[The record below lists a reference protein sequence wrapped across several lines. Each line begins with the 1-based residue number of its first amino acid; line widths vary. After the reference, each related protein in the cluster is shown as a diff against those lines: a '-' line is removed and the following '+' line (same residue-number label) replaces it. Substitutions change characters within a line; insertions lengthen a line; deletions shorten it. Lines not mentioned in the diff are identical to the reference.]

1 MRHGMD
7 HRKLRRN
14 PSHRK
19 ALMRNLMNA
28 LVRSERIVTTV
39 AKAKELRRLAD
50 RLITLGKRND
60 THARRLAFSMLSDK
74 ENTEKLFA
82 GLAGRFVSRQGGY
95 TRIVRTGY
103 RAGDGSDM
111 AILEYLPSEEKKA
124 GAAKGKKKGAG
135 KAGAGAQGA
144 EKKGRPA
151 PKTAGKGTDAG
162 EKPPRRR
169 ATKAAPEGKGAAAK
183 TSRKASADK
192 DTSTTDRKA
201 GGKRTGRKKSD
212 SKPE

>member
-1 MRHGMD
+1 MD

-19 ALMRNLMNA
+19 ALMRTLMNA

-50 RLITLGKRND
+50 RLITLGKRAD
-60 THARRLAFSMLSDK
+60 THARRTAFSMLSDK

-82 GLAGRFVSRQGGY
+82 GLAGRFVNRQGGY

-124 GAAKGKKKGAG
+124 GGAKGKKKGAG
-135 KAGAGAQGA
+135 KAGAKARGA
-144 EKKGRPA
+144 EKKAA
-151 PKTAGKGTDAG
+151 PQPKGAEKGAGAG
-162 EKPPRRR
+162 EKPARR
-169 ATKAAPEGKGAAAK
+169 KAARAAAGKGEASKAGERARGKKEAPPEG
-183 TSRKASADK
+183 
-192 DTSTTDRKA
+192 KA
-201 GGKRTGRKKSD
+201 GGKKTARKKAD

>member
-14 PSHRK
+14 PAHRK
-19 ALMRNLMNA
+19 ALLRNLMNA

-50 RLITLGKRND
+50 RLITLGKRDD

-74 ENTEKLFA
+74 ANTQKIFA
-82 GLAGRFVSRQGGY
+82 GLAGRFANRQGGY

-111 AILEYLPSEEKKA
+111 AILEYLPAEEKKA
-124 GAAKGKKKGAG
+124 GAPKGKKKGAAKG
-135 KAGAGAQGA
+135 AAAEKAREARPAKAGAGRKKAAAPAAKAAGKAKAAKEKPAGRPKSGAPKEAA
-144 EKKGRPA
+144 EKG
-151 PKTAGKGTDAG
+151 
-162 EKPPRRR
+162 
-169 ATKAAPEGKGAAAK
+169 AAPEKKTGGRKSAPKKGAP
-183 TSRKASADK
+183 KAD
-192 DTSTTDRKA
+192 
-201 GGKRTGRKKSD
+201 
-212 SKPE
+212 

>member
-14 PSHRK
+14 PAHRR

-60 THARRLAFSMLSDK
+60 THARRIAFSMLSDK
-74 ENTEKLFA
+74 ENTEKIFA
-82 GLAGRFVSRQGGY
+82 GLAARFVNRQGGY

-124 GAAKGKKKGAG
+124 GAAKGRKKGAG
-135 KAGAGAQGA
+135 RAGAKAGEKKAAPARKAPAKAAEAGGKPARRKATKGAGAA
-144 EKKGRPA
+144 
-151 PKTAGKGTDAG
+151 
-162 EKPPRRR
+162 
-169 ATKAAPEGKGAAAK
+169 GKGAAAK
-183 TSRKASADK
+183 GSAGK
-192 DTSTTDRKA
+192 DAAADEKA
-201 GGKRTGRKKSD
+201 GGKKTGRKRGGPKGD
-212 SKPE
+212 

>member
-1 MRHGMD
+1 MD
-7 HRKLRRN
+7 HRKLGRN

-50 RLITLGKRND
+50 RLITLGKRDD
-60 THARRLAFSMLSDK
+60 THARRMAFAMLSDK
-74 ENTEKLFA
+74 ENTDKIFA
-82 GLAGRFVSRQGGY
+82 GLAGRFVNRHGGY

-124 GAAKGKKKGAG
+124 GAAKGKKKGAAKPG
-135 KAGAGAQGA
+135 VGAKGA
-144 EKKGRPA
+144 EKKAGNAPAATKKAARPA
-151 PKTAGKGTDAG
+151 
-162 EKPPRRR
+162 
-169 ATKAAPEGKGAAAK
+169 
-183 TSRKASADK
+183 RKASEKEKTAKEKSSERKTADK
-192 DTSTTDRKA
+192 AGRKDS
-201 GGKRTGRKKSD
+201 GGKTSPPEKKGGAKKTARKRTA
-212 SKPE
+212 SKPD

>member
-7 HRKLRRN
+7 HRKLGRN

-39 AKAKELRRLAD
+39 PKAKELRRLAD

-60 THARRLAFSMLSDK
+60 THARRMAFAMLSDK
-74 ENTEKLFA
+74 ENTDKIFA
-82 GLAGRFVSRQGGY
+82 GLAARFVSRQGGY

-124 GAAKGKKKGAG
+124 GAAKGKKKGA
-135 KAGAGAQGA
+135 A
-144 EKKGRPA
+144 
-151 PKTAGKGTDAG
+151 
-162 EKPPRRR
+162 KP
-169 ATKAAPEGKGAAAK
+169 G
-183 TSRKASADK
+183 
-192 DTSTTDRKA
+192 A
-201 GGKRTGRKKSD
+201 GGKGEEKKAGKAPVARKKTARPAHKASGKEKTGNEKSSERKTADKAGKKDSGEKTSPSD
-212 SKPE
+212 KKGGAGKTARKRTAPKPD

>member
-19 ALMRNLMNA
+19 ALMRKLMNA

-50 RLITLGKRND
+50 RLITLGKRDD
-60 THARRLAFSMLSDK
+60 THARRIAFAMLSDK
-74 ENTEKLFA
+74 ENTDKIFA
-82 GLAGRFVSRQGGY
+82 GLAGRFVNRQGGY

-111 AILEYLPSEEKKA
+111 AVLEYLPAEERKA
-124 GAAKGKKKGAG
+124 GAPKGKKKGG
-135 KAGAGAQGA
+135 
-144 EKKGRPA
+144 P
-151 PKTAGKGTDAG
+151 
-162 EKPPRRR
+162 
-169 ATKAAPEGKGAAAK
+169 
-183 TSRKASADK
+183 
-192 DTSTTDRKA
+192 KA
-201 GGKRTGRKKSD
+201 GGGEKGREKKPPKAETGRKKPD
-212 SKPE
+212 AATRKEAEKEKPAKEKSAGRQKS

>member
-50 RLITLGKRND
+50 RLITLGKRDD
-60 THARRLAFSMLSDK
+60 THARRLAFSMLSNK
-74 ENTEKLFA
+74 ENTEKIFA
-82 GLAGRFVSRQGGY
+82 GLAGRFVNRQGGY

-111 AILEYLPSEEKKA
+111 AILEYLPAEEKKA
-124 GAAKGKKKGAG
+124 GAPKGKKKAGAKAAGAETGREKNPQRAGTARKKAGAPARKGAG
-135 KAGAGAQGA
+135 KA
-144 EKKGRPA
+144 
-151 PKTAGKGTDAG
+151 
-162 EKPPRRR
+162 
-169 ATKAAPEGKGAAAK
+169 
-183 TSRKASADK
+183 
-192 DTSTTDRKA
+192 
-201 GGKRTGRKKSD
+201 
-212 SKPE
+212 KPEKE

>member
-50 RLITLGKRND
+50 RLITLGKRAD
-60 THARRLAFSMLSDK
+60 THARRLAFSMLTDK

-82 GLAGRFVSRQGGY
+82 GLAGRFVNRQGGY

-111 AILEYLPSEEKKA
+111 AILEYLPSEEKMA

-135 KAGAGAQGA
+135 KGKAGAGAQA
-144 EKKGRPA
+144 
-151 PKTAGKGTDAG
+151 AGKKAGPARKAAAKAAESG
-162 EKPPRRR
+162 EKPAKRK
-169 ATKAAPEGKGAAAK
+169 ATKAGMAGKSAAPKASEKAAADQK
-183 TSRKASADK
+183 V
-192 DTSTTDRKA
+192 
-201 GGKRTGRKKSD
+201 GGKRTVRKKGE

>member
-1 MRHGMD
+1 MRHAMD

-50 RLITLGKRND
+50 RLITLGKRAD
-60 THARRLAFSMLSDK
+60 THARRVAFSMLSDK

-124 GAAKGKKKGAG
+124 GAGKGKKKGAG
-135 KAGAGAQGA
+135 KAGARAA
-144 EKKGRPA
+144 EKKAGAP
-151 PKTAGKGTDAG
+151 PKTA
-162 EKPPRRR
+162 
-169 ATKAAPEGKGAAAK
+169 AK
-183 TSRKASADK
+183 
-192 DTSTTDRKA
+192 
-201 GGKRTGRKKSD
+201 
-212 SKPE
+212 

>member
-1 MRHGMD
+1 MD

-50 RLITLGKRND
+50 RLITLGKRAD
-60 THARRLAFSMLSDK
+60 THARRTAFAMLSDK
-74 ENTEKLFA
+74 ENTEKIFA
-82 GLAGRFVSRQGGY
+82 GLAARFVNRQGGY
-95 TRIVRTGY
+95 TRIVRTGF

-124 GAAKGKKKGAG
+124 GAAKGKKKRGG
-135 KAGAGAQGA
+135 KAEGAKKGA
-144 EKKGRPA
+144 ETKGRPGRKSPEKEKA
-151 PKTAGKGTDAG
+151 SAA
-162 EKPPRRR
+162 EKPSGKKPSRTG
-169 ATKAAPEGKGAAAK
+169 ASEKGAAPKGARK
-183 TSRKASADK
+183 TSADK
-192 DTSTTDRKA
+192 TTGSAGTKGATKKTTRKGPA
-201 GGKRTGRKKSD
+201 
-212 SKPE
+212 SKAD

>member
-19 ALMRNLMNA
+19 ALLRNLMNA

-60 THARRLAFSMLSDK
+60 THARRIAFGMLSDK
-74 ENTEKLFA
+74 ENTEKIFA
-82 GLAGRFVSRQGGY
+82 GLAGRFVNRQGGY
-95 TRIVRTGY
+95 TRIMRTGY
-103 RAGDGSDM
+103 RSGDGSDM

-124 GAAKGKKKGAG
+124 GAPKGKKKGA
-135 KAGAGAQGA
+135 A
-144 EKKGRPA
+144 
-151 PKTAGKGTDAG
+151 
-162 EKPPRRR
+162 KP
-169 ATKAAPEGKGAAAK
+169 GGGDKGAAKKGGKDTAVK
-183 TSRKASADK
+183 KKAARPSRKASDK
-192 DTSTTDRKA
+192 EKTSGKKTAEKAARKDSGEKTA
-201 GGKRTGRKKSD
+201 PPDKKGGAKKTVRKKSA
-212 SKPE
+212 S

>member
-50 RLITLGKRND
+50 RLITLGKRAD
-60 THARRLAFSMLSDK
+60 THARRIAFSMLSDK
-74 ENTEKLFA
+74 ENTEKIFA
-82 GLAGRFVSRQGGY
+82 GLAGRFVNRQGGY

-124 GAAKGKKKGAG
+124 GAAKGKRRGAVKGR
-135 KAGAGAQGA
+135 AGAQGA
-144 EKKGRPA
+144 EKKAGAARKPA
-151 PKTAGKGTDAG
+151 RKETEGG
-162 EKPPRRR
+162 EKPARRKT
-169 ATKAAPEGKGAAAK
+169 AKAEGEGKTAAAK
-183 TSRKASADK
+183 PSRKASAGKDAPPDK
-192 DTSTTDRKA
+192 RA
-201 GGKRTGRKKSD
+201 GGKRTGRKKAT
-212 SKPE
+212 SKPD